1 MCTCVRNVTTVLE
14 SNTCARDC
22 FKRCHTC
29 VRDFAPVYEISFG
42 CWQVTQCKD
51 CDGGYYCSV
60 EGATNMTGPCDPG
73 YYCQSG
79 VDRSNP
85 DNAAN
90 STANNTCNLLGGHTG
105 VFIFDGNIFMCK
117 LNKFYYVYVKYP
129 FWIIFCSDVH
139 KMNQLSIA
147 SCFDRLWRHMPHG
160 IPLPS
165 GKWAPSGMPLWNLSE
180 WDRTECV

>member
-1 MCTCVRNVTTVLE
+1 MSKDMFHFTPTCKSER
-14 SNTCARDC
+14 R
-22 FKRCHTC
+22 
-29 VRDFAPVYEISFG
+29 FG

-60 EGATNMTGPCDPG
+60 EGATNVTGPCDPG

-105 VFIFDGNIFMCK
+105 VIIFDWTIYHE
-117 LNKFYYVYVKYP
+117 LNKFYYVYVRYS
-129 FWIIFCSDVH
+129 FRIIFCTNLH
-139 KMNQLSIA
+139 NMNQLSIA
-147 SCFDRLWRHMPHG
+147 LCFDRLWRHMPHG
-160 IPLPS
+160 IPLPP
-165 GKWAPSGMPLWNLSE
+165 GKRAPSGMSLWNLSE